1 MRNITKAPPFRYIEC
16 EKHHVS
22 VKSLQVN
29 AKAGVVSFYSTALRV
44 GFSEGK
50 PSEQGGFNK
59 RVKGFAMAWNKVMP
73 ARPVVAVA
81 GATGAVGQEFMN
93 VLHDLDF
100 PASEVRALA
109 SARSAGKKIEFGG
122 CGDVPAGELTVQEMT
137 PEAFEGVD
145 IALFSAGASVS
156 KELREAVVAAGAV
169 MIDNSSAFRMEDD
182 VPLVVPEVNPGDVE
196 WHNGVI
202 SNPNCTTIIM
212 ALPLK
217 ALHDVSPIKRVVVS
231 SYQAASGAGAP
242 AMAELYDQTRE
253 FLDGKRGDELTISAF
268 AHQIA
273 FNCIPHI
280 DVFLEDGSTKEEWK
294 MVVETKKIFG
304 APIDVAPTCV
314 RVPSL
319 RCHAE
324 SVNVEFS
331 EPITLEQA
339 QEALA
344 NFKGV
349 TVMDDPANNV
359 YPMPGMLQGTN
370 DVYVGRLRVDPTIE
384 NGLQFWCVGDQIRK
398 GAALNAVQIAQLL
411 LP

>member
-1 MRNITKAPPFRYIEC
+1 
-16 EKHHVS
+16 
-22 VKSLQVN
+22 
-29 AKAGVVSFYSTALRV
+29 
-44 GFSEGK
+44 
-50 PSEQGGFNK
+50 
-59 RVKGFAMAWNKVMP
+59 
-73 ARPVVAVA
+73 
-81 GATGAVGQEFMN
+81 MN

-182 VPLVVPEVNPGDVE
+182 VPLVVPEVNPGDVA

-331 EPITLEQA
+331 APITLEQA

>member
-1 MRNITKAPPFRYIEC
+1 MTW
-16 EKHHVS
+16 EK
-22 VKSLQVN
+22 KI
-29 AKAGVVSFYSTALRV
+29 
-44 GFSEGK
+44 
-50 PSEQGGFNK
+50 
-59 RVKGFAMAWNKVMP
+59 P
-73 ARPVVAVA
+73 ANPVVAVA

-109 SARSAGKKIEFGG
+109 SARSAGKTIPFGG
-122 CGDVPAGELTVQEMT
+122 CGQVPAGELTVQEMT

-169 MIDNSSAFRMEDD
+169 MIDNSSAFRMEED
-182 VPLVVPEVNPGDVE
+182 VPLVVPEVNPDDVK

-217 ALHDVSPIKRVVVS
+217 ALHDVAPIKRVVVS

-253 FLDGKRGDELTISAF
+253 FLDGKRGDELTNSAF
-268 AHQIA
+268 VHQIA

-280 DVFLEDGSTKEEWK
+280 DVFMEDGSTKEEWK

-324 SVNVEFS
+324 AVNVEF
-331 EPITLEQA
+331 EAPITVEQA
-339 QEALA
+339 RAALEA
-344 NFKGV
+344 FEGV

-359 YPMPGMLQGTN
+359 YPMPGMLEGTN

-411 LP
+411 VK

>member
-1 MRNITKAPPFRYIEC
+1 MT
-16 EKHHVS
+16 
-22 VKSLQVN
+22 
-29 AKAGVVSFYSTALRV
+29 
-44 GFSEGK
+44 
-50 PSEQGGFNK
+50 
-59 RVKGFAMAWNKVMP
+59 WNKKMP
-73 ARPVVAVA
+73 ANPVVAVA

-109 SARSAGKKIEFGG
+109 SARSAGKKIEFKG
-122 CGDVPAGELTVQEMT
+122 CGQVPAGELTVQEMT

-156 KELREAVVAAGAV
+156 KQMREAVTADGAV
-169 MIDNSSAFRMEDD
+169 MIDNSSAFRMEED
-182 VPLVVPEVNPGDVE
+182 VPLIVPEVNPGDIS
-196 WHNGVI
+196 WHSGVI
-202 SNPNCTTIIM
+202 ANPNCTTIIM
-212 ALPLK
+212 SLPLK
-217 ALHDVSPIKRVVVS
+217 ALHDVSPVKRVVVS

-253 FLDGKRGDELTISAF
+253 YLDGKRGDELTVSAF

-294 MVVETKKIFG
+294 MVVETKKIFH
-304 APIDVAPTCV
+304 ANIDVAPTCV

-319 RCHAE
+319 RSHAE
-324 SVNVEFS
+324 SVNVEF
-331 EPITLEQA
+331 EQPISVEEARAALES
-339 QEALA
+339 
-344 NFKGV
+344 FSGV

-359 YPMPGMLQGTN
+359 YPMPALLAGTD
-370 DVYVGRLRVDPTIE
+370 DVYVGRLRKDPTVA

-398 GAALNAVQIAQLL
+398 GAALNATQIARLL
-411 LP
+411 LPTD

>member
-1 MRNITKAPPFRYIEC
+1 MSW
-16 EKHHVS
+16 EK
-22 VKSLQVN
+22 KI
-29 AKAGVVSFYSTALRV
+29 
-44 GFSEGK
+44 
-50 PSEQGGFNK
+50 
-59 RVKGFAMAWNKVMP
+59 P
-73 ARPVVAVA
+73 ANPVVAVA

-100 PASEVRALA
+100 PAAEIKALA
-109 SARSAGKKIEFGG
+109 SARSAGKKIPFAGAG
-122 CGDVPAGELTVQEMT
+122 QVPAGELTVQEMT

-145 IALFSAGASVS
+145 IALFSAGAGVS
-156 KELREAVVAAGAV
+156 KQMREAVTAAGAV

-182 VPLVVPEVNPGDVE
+182 VPLIVPEVNPQDIE

-202 SNPNCTTIIM
+202 ANPNCTTIIM
-212 ALPLK
+212 ALPVK
-217 ALHDVSPIKRVVVS
+217 ALHNVAPVRRIVVS

-280 DVFLEDGSTKEEWK
+280 DVFMDDGLTKEEWK
-294 MVVETKKIFG
+294 MVVETKKIFH
-304 APIDVAPTCV
+304 ADIAVAPTCV

-324 SVNVEFS
+324 AVNLEFT
-331 EPITLEQA
+331 EPISVEQA
-339 QEALA
+339 REALEG
-344 NFKGV
+344 FEGV

-359 YPMPGMLQGTN
+359 YPMPGLLQGTN
-370 DVYVGRLRVDPTIE
+370 DVYVGRLRKDPTVD
-384 NGLQFWCVGDQIRK
+384 NGLSLWCVGDQIRK

-411 LP
+411 V